1 MICKILRLFVTT
13 LAADN
18 KYSPLNRD
26 TLKQPMQME
35 LSQKQKSLS
44 EFFLEFLKFLLIFE
58 NFRKTDNSHSRCI
71 SAITDSEKR
80 G

>member
-13 LAADN
+13 LAADD

-26 TLKQPMQME
+26 NLKQPMQME

-44 EFFLEFLKFLLIFE
+44 EFFLEFLKSILIFE

-71 SAITDSEKR
+71 SVITDSEKR